1 MNFFAIILHFSAVV
15 DSAFKLPREGRDVNP
30 GNLIASSQIEPESDV
45 KFALKLSE
53 SSNRYPSNRYA
64 RDVDI
69 DTGTLTSTVA

>member
-53 SSNRYPSNRYA
+53 SSNRYA